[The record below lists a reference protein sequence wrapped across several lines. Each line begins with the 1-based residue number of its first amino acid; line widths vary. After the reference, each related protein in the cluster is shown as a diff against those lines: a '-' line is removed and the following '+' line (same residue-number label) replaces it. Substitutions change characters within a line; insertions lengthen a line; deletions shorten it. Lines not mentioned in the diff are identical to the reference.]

1 MPPQRKTLSISI
13 WQASHYHDII
23 KGLNMTKQNG
33 FNGIVRKLHLSFVS
47 RFSPVGP
54 CIRRSLLQKPPPS
67 TSLQNSN
74 VKWYTESKTKEK
86 PTPTQTSI
94 EPLLYKPP
102 LLNIYSGVAAAREGG
117 ERGIFC
123 HVVSNADACKP
134 YAKNE
139 VSSILFPGGR
149 RGA

>member
-1 MPPQRKTLSISI
+1 
-13 WQASHYHDII
+13 
-23 KGLNMTKQNG
+23 MTKQNG

-47 RFSPVGP
+47 TFSPVGP

-102 LLNIYSGVAAAREGG
+102 LLNIYSGVAR
-117 ERGIFC
+117 
-123 HVVSNADACKP
+123 
-134 YAKNE
+134 E
-139 VSSILFPGGR
+139 VSFVMSYRTPMHANRMLRMRFRQSCSREEEEEELSYGPEDRGECSCGAGVRGG
-149 RGA
+149 GA